1 MLNSSFNLKLCR
13 RRIKISSALDLDIT
27 AERQL
32 GNSNAS
38 AALHMLVCKLQL
50 FHLVCLSV
58 NTYRLGL
65 SGDKLVISLV
75 HGSKVVHGG
84 KEDVHLDNVLEVA
97 ASRFEDGREV
107 FEDLSLYVVKRV
119 I

>member
-1 MLNSSFNLKLCR
+1 MLNSSFKSKLR
-13 RRIKISSALDLDIT
+13 RRRSKISSALDLNIT

-38 AALHMLVCKLQL
+38 TALHMFVCKLQL

-65 SGDKLVISLV
+65 SGNKLVISLV

-84 KEDVHLDNVLEVA
+84 KEDVHFDDVLEAA
-97 ASRFEDGREV
+97 ASRFKDG
-107 FEDLSLYVVKRV
+107 
-119 I
+119 